1 MVTWPSGKAKVC
13 KTFIHQFKSG
23 RHLHKTVMKKMSQ
36 SFFFVVASKI
46 GDFANRFLN
55 TVLQCCPTIFGRFA
69 HPEAHFFCHFLEFG
83 RGVGNLFEKKQN
95 KSCYFQNVF
104 NFLAADFSLDA
115 GIFYFFRQFSFC
127 FQVFH
132 FIPIIRRI
140 FTMRIII
147 GIDHGYYAIKT
158 AHCSFPAGLTSY
170 GEHEPCGC
178 LSFTIFLC
186 LIADL
191 SDK

>member
-1 MVTWPSGKAKVC
+1 
-13 KTFIHQFKSG
+13 
-23 RHLHKTVMKKMSQ
+23 MSQ

-69 HPEAHFFCHFLEFG
+69 HPEAHFLCHFLEFG

-104 NFLAADFSLDA
+104 NFLATDFSLAA
-115 GIFYFFRQFSFC
+115 GIFYFFRQFSVC

-132 FIPIIRRI
+132 TPPLCGISCCAARCWWSAAGIR
-140 FTMRIII
+140 MRPPTRRSAW
-147 GIDHGYYAIKT
+147 HRNT
-158 AHCSFPAGLTSY
+158 TV
-170 GEHEPCGC
+170 
-178 LSFTIFLC
+178 LSQPWTV
-186 LIADL
+186 
-191 SDK
+191 

>member
-1 MVTWPSGKAKVC
+1 MP
-13 KTFIHQFKSG
+13 QP
-23 RHLHKTVMKKMSQ
+23 
-36 SFFFVVASKI
+36 FFFAVSSKI
-46 GDFANRFLN
+46 GNFANQFLD
-55 TVLQCCPTIFGRFA
+55 TVLQCCPTIFGRFV

-104 NFLAADFSLDA
+104 NFLAADFSLAA
-115 GIFYFFRQFSFC
+115 GIFYFFRQFSVC
-127 FQVFH
+127 FQGFH
-132 FIPIIRRI
+132 FIPIITRRI
-140 FTMRIII
+140 STMSIII
-147 GIDHGYYAIKT
+147 GIDHGYHAIKT

>member
-1 MVTWPSGKAKVC
+1 MP
-13 KTFIHQFKSG
+13 QP
-23 RHLHKTVMKKMSQ
+23 
-36 SFFFVVASKI
+36 FFFAVSSKI
-46 GDFANRFLN
+46 GNFANQFLD
-55 TVLQCCPTIFGRFA
+55 TVLQCCPAIFGRFA
-69 HPEAHFFCHFLEFG
+69 HLDAHFFCRFLEFG

-104 NFLAADFSLDA
+104 NFLAADFSLAA
-115 GIFYFFRQFSFC
+115 GIFYFFRQFSVC
-127 FQVFH
+127 FQIFH
-132 FIPIIRRI
+132 FIPIITRRI
-140 FTMRIII
+140 STMSIII

-158 AHCSFPAGLTSY
+158 AHCSFPARLTSY

>member
-1 MVTWPSGKAKVC
+1 
-13 KTFIHQFKSG
+13 
-23 RHLHKTVMKKMSQ
+23 MS
-36 SFFFVVASKI
+36 
-46 GDFANRFLN
+46 NRFKAVGLFCWVIWGGFALPCRP
-55 TVLQCCPTIFGRFA
+55 VLQFSAKIST
-69 HPEAHFFCHFLEFG
+69 FFC
-83 RGVGNLFEKKQN
+83 
-95 KSCYFQNVF
+95 CFQNVF
-104 NFLAADFSLDA
+104 NFPAANFPLAA
-115 GIFYFFRQFSFC
+115 GIFCFSRQFSVC

-132 FIPIIRRI
+132 PRPIIIRRI
-140 FTMRIII
+140 STMSIII